1 MLVFVLKSA
10 AFVSDQSHQANSFH
24 TLCSHNFKDIPR
36 HGHTQTPV
44 RQQAKLIKCLPSNW
58 RGVIL

>member
-24 TLCSHNFKDIPR
+24 TLRSHNFKDVK
-36 HGHTQTPV
+36 TQTGAHTDACTSAG
-44 RQQAKLIKCLPSNW
+44 QTHKMLAF
-58 RGVIL
+58 